1 MNSKYAILDGNNLAQ
16 IAFHRGKSIVVKDK
30 IKEYAEQND
39 VNESNAKKT
48 VTVDESDFEAIE
60 GMAYLVFFRKL
71 HKLYKNFKSHIFII
85 AWDSAGSSDW
95 RREVY
100 DGYKSNRDYVTDP
113 TWPIFFKVRDELR
126 EVLKAY
132 PMHQIKIE
140 RLEADDIMYEMSKQL
155 TNEGHKVVIISGD
168 SDMIQVVQEFGVK
181 LFHPIKHKYV
191 PAPKTFDYCIYKA
204 IKGDK
209 SDTIEGLSGYGE
221 KKATKLAEE
230 LYSEDF
236 IDDFSAPELS
246 KEQQDQVLRNL
257 KIIRISNNPNLKQ
270 VTVDIP
276 RIAKDNHSIDL
287 SRVKKFYFDKKLR
300 SLLEGFDSV
309 ASIFS

>member
-16 IAFHRGKSIVVKDK
+16 IAFHRGKSIVAKDK
-30 IKEYAEQND
+30 IKEYAEQN
-39 VNESNAKKT
+39 NTTESEAKKLAEI
-48 VTVDESDFEAIE
+48 DESDFEAIE

-71 HKLYKNFKSHIFII
+71 HKLYKNFKDYIFII

-100 DGYKSNRDYVTDP
+100 EGYKANRDYGTDP
-113 TWPIFFKVRDELR
+113 TWKVFFTVRDELR

-132 PMHQIKIE
+132 PIHQIKIE
-140 RLEADDIMYEMSKQL
+140 RLEADDIMYEMSRQL
-155 TNEGHKVVIISGD
+155 SQEGHRVVIISGD

-191 PAPKTFDYCIYKA
+191 PAPKTYDYCVYKA

-209 SDTIEGLSGYGE
+209 SDTIQGLFGYGE

-230 LYSEDF
+230 AFGEDF
-236 IDDFSAPELS
+236 VDDFSAPELS
-246 KEQQDQVLRNL
+246 DEQQKQVLRNL
-257 KIIRISNNPNLKQ
+257 QIIRISNNPNLKE
-270 VTVDIP
+270 VVVDIP
-276 RIAKDNHSIDL
+276 KIDKDNHIDL
-287 SRVKKFYFDKKLR
+287 NKIKKFYFDKKLR

-309 ASIFS
+309 ATIFS